1 MTFGLIMPL
10 LVLVVANTAYQ
21 LVCAKTPAEAP
32 AFLSLAVT
40 YVIATV
46 VAGIA
51 YFCTRQNGNTLTTDF
66 HTLNW
71 TSYILGACV
80 VGLEAGYLLLYR
92 AGWDVSIG
100 STVAYICMGLVMVL
114 VGTLFLKEGISI
126 QRIVGVAACVIGLYC
141 INQ

>member
-1 MTFGLIMPL
+1 MTIGLIMPL
-10 LVLVVANTAYQ
+10 LILVVANTAYQ

-40 YVIATV
+40 YIIATI
-46 VAGIA
+46 VASA
-51 YFCTRQNGNTLTTDF
+51 TYFCTRQNGSTLTADF

-71 TSYILGACV
+71 TSYLLGACV

-100 STVAYICMGLVMVL
+100 STVAYICMGLVMVV
-114 VGTLFLKEGISI
+114 VGTVFLKEGISVLRVI
-126 QRIVGVAACVIGLYC
+126 GVIACVAGLYC
-141 INQ
+141 INR

>member
-1 MTFGLIMPL
+1 MPL
-10 LVLVVANTAYQ
+10 LILVVANTAYQ

-40 YVIATV
+40 YIIATI
-46 VAGIA
+46 VASA
-51 YFCTRQNGNTLTTDF
+51 TYFCTRQNGSTLTADF

-71 TSYILGACV
+71 TSYLLGACV

-100 STVAYICMGLVMVL
+100 STVAYICMGLVMVV
-114 VGTLFLKEGISI
+114 VGTVFLKEGISVLRVI
-126 QRIVGVAACVIGLYC
+126 GVIACVAGLYC
-141 INQ
+141 INR